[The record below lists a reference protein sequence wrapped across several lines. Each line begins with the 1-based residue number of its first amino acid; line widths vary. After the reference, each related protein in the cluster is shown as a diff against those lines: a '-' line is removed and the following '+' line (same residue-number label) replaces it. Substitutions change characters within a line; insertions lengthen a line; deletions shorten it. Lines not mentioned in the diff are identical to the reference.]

1 MEGEKSREF
10 WRGAVNG
17 VLYGAQFQEELTS
30 DLAARI
36 APGLIQKPLA
46 GLTAEQQL
54 TALSAAA
61 ESGNGLT
68 DLIPEAHSEED
79 FRAFLWLVIDQMEKL
94 RPWPEPPYT
103 EVNTTQWSDFTD
115 PVLIARLPMNAA
127 EAEEEVG
134 TIFWRLEDIGKRAA
148 VLQLKSGTVIA
159 LVARWWPESNTLAL
173 LTQGQQDPEAVVA
186 ELIEATS
193 LTTDDIEQL

>member
-1 MEGEKSREF
+1 MDTQDSRES

-17 VLYGAQFQEELTS
+17 VLYGVQFQETLTS
-30 DLAARI
+30 DLASSV
-36 APGLIQKPLA
+36 APRLIKKPLA

-54 TALSAAA
+54 AALSTAAD
-61 ESGNGLT
+61 SGSDLT
-68 DLIPEAHSEED
+68 KLIPEAHSEAD
-79 FRAFLWLVIDQMEKL
+79 FRAFLWLVIDQMETL

-103 EVNTTQWSDFTD
+103 ELNTTQWSDFTD
-115 PVLIARLPMNAA
+115 PVLIARFPKSTPKA
-127 EAEEEVG
+127 EGKLG

-173 LTQGQQDPEAVVA
+173 LTQGQQDPEAVIT
-186 ELIEATS
+186 ELIESTN
-193 LTTDDIEQL
+193 LTTDDLERL